1 MAHWCI
7 FNALQMPFRAEN
19 KPGTLNPDFF
29 TLWEK
34 DIAFP
39 EESRLEIGVWSAH
52 ESLLEQVD
60 DAFLGSTTID
70 LEERWAINLR
80 RLRPATQAKDRS

>member
-1 MAHWCI
+1 
-7 FNALQMPFRAEN
+7 MPFRAEN

-34 DIAFP
+34 DVVFP

-52 ESLLEQVD
+52 EKLMQQVD
-60 DAFLGSTTID
+60 DVFLGSTVID
-70 LEERWAINLR
+70 LEHRCVDEDE
-80 RLRPATQAKDRS
+80 THSKHQ